1 MNDPAGAAR
10 PAGPAQPA
18 GGAPAQPAIPS
29 DGEWRRLH
37 PLSPLLRGGL
47 FVLVLFGIIVANLR
61 DQLISLVIGNSSW
74 NQSPENGGIDY
85 ILEHG
90 LVVVALLV
98 LAGIIALVILFSW
111 LSYRFAQ
118 FRIADDAV
126 ELRRGVL
133 FKQHRR
139 APLDRIQ
146 AVDLQRQLLARVL
159 GLTQVEVQTAGQG
172 GKLTLAYLG
181 HRDAQAVREQI
192 LRLVRAQTAGT
203 VSADPAAGPVA
214 EGPAGAGA
222 AGMADAT
229 GIATADAQP
238 GSRLRNALDLESR
251 VTDFADDDVDQGARM
266 SGTLVTVPL
275 GRLIGSIVL
284 GWGFLVAIVLVG
296 VIGGFVIAGH
306 PAALAGLVPIVI
318 ASVAVIVSH
327 FNRGFGFTLS
337 RSDDAIRIG
346 AGLTA
351 TRTET
356 IPFARVHAVD
366 VRQPLLWKP
375 FGWWQVRIT
384 LAGNASNGS
393 DGQKVAGIVLPVGT
407 LDDAVRV
414 TQTILGDRDFFAA
427 SGGGA
432 EGPLSYAVLRDG
444 IAGAGGGYL
453 GAGPRS
459 GLVLWA
465 ARRRT
470 GIAVS
475 EPGPGSPHTLALIR
489 RGVLTRGYALVP
501 LARAQSVLLHRT
513 FFHRVLGLARVRVHT
528 VFGPV
533 PTEIAGLELD
543 HARRL
548 FEQLAA
554 QAVAA
559 QRDDV
564 AGAPR

>member
-1 MNDPAGAAR
+1 MSDPAVPAR
-10 PAGPAQPA
+10 PVGPAQPG
-18 GGAPAQPAIPS
+18 GGAQGQPAIPS

-61 DQLISLVIGNSSW
+61 DQVISLVIGNSSW

-85 ILEHG
+85 IFEHG

-98 LAGIIALVILFSW
+98 VAGIIALVILFSW

-203 VSADPAAGPVA
+203 ASADPAAAGPAAAAAA
-214 EGPAGAGA
+214 EGTAGT
-222 AGMADAT
+222 ADAT
-229 GIATADAQP
+229 ATADAQS

-251 VTDFADDDVDQGARM
+251 VTEFADDDVDQGARM

-275 GRLIGSIVL
+275 GRLVGSIVL

-306 PAALAGLVPIVI
+306 PAALAGLIPIVI

-384 LAGNASNGS
+384 LAGNATNGS

-414 TQTILGDRDFFAA
+414 TQTILGDRNFFAA

-470 GIAVS
+470 GIAVT

-513 FFHRVLGLARVRVHT
+513 FFHRALGLARVRVHT

-564 AGAPR
+564 AGTPR

>member
-1 MNDPAGAAR
+1 MSDPAVPAR
-10 PAGPAQPA
+10 SVGPAQPG
-18 GGAPAQPAIPS
+18 GGAQGQHAIPS

-61 DQLISLVIGNSSW
+61 DQVISLVIGNSSW

-85 ILEHG
+85 IFEHG

-98 LAGIIALVILFSW
+98 VAGIIALVILFSW

-203 VSADPAAGPVA
+203 ASADSAAAGPAAAAAA
-214 EGPAGAGA
+214 EGTAGT
-222 AGMADAT
+222 ADAT
-229 GIATADAQP
+229 ATADAQS

-275 GRLIGSIVL
+275 GRLVGSIVL

-306 PAALAGLVPIVI
+306 PAALAGLIPIVI

-384 LAGNASNGS
+384 LAGNATNGS

-414 TQTILGDRDFFAA
+414 TQTILGDRNFFAA

-470 GIAVS
+470 GIAVT

-513 FFHRVLGLARVRVHT
+513 FFHRALGLARVRVHT

-564 AGAPR
+564 AGTPR

>member
-1 MNDPAGAAR
+1 MNET
-10 PAGPAQPA
+10 AGPAQPVGPRPHADPAQPA
-18 GGAPAQPAIPS
+18 GPAQPAIPS

-47 FVLVLFGIIVANLR
+47 FVLVLFGIIIANLR

-85 ILEHG
+85 ILENG
-90 LVVVALLV
+90 LVLVALLV
-98 LAGIIALVILFSW
+98 VAGIIALVLLFSW

-126 ELRRGVL
+126 EMRRGVL

-192 LRLVRAQTAGT
+192 LRLVRAQSDAGAP
-203 VSADPAAGPVA
+203 SADPAADHPQ
-214 EGPAGAGA
+214 A
-222 AGMADAT
+222 APADA
-229 GIATADAQP
+229 P
-238 GSRLRNALDLESR
+238 LVSRLKSSIDIEAR
-251 VTDFADDDVDQGARM
+251 VTDFADDDVDQGAR
-266 SGTLVTVPL
+266 SAGTLVAVPL
-275 GRLIGSIVL
+275 GRLVGSIVL
-284 GWGFLVAIVLVG
+284 GWGFLVAIVLVA

-306 PAALAGLVPIVI
+306 PAALAGLIPIII
-318 ASVAVIVSH
+318 ASAAVIVSQ

-366 VRQPLLWKP
+366 VRQPMLWRP

-384 LAGNASNGS
+384 LAGLATNGT
-393 DGQKVAGIVLPVGT
+393 DGQKVAGIVLPVGS

-414 TQTILGDRDFFAA
+414 AQTILGGRDFFAA
-427 SGGGA
+427 SGGGV

-444 IAGAGGGYL
+444 IAGSGGGYL

-470 GIAVS
+470 GIAVT

-489 RGVLTRGYALVP
+489 RGVLTRGFALVP
-501 LARAQSVLLHRT
+501 LARAQSVQLHRS
-513 FFHRVLGLARVRVHT
+513 FFHRMLGLARVRVHT

-533 PTEIAGLELD
+533 PTEVSGLELEA
-543 HARRL
+543 ARRL
-548 FEQLAA
+548 LEQLAA

-564 AGAPR
+564 AGPVR

>member
-1 MNDPAGAAR
+1 MSDPAIPAR
-10 PAGPAQPA
+10 
-18 GGAPAQPAIPS
+18 PAIPS

-74 NQSPENGGIDY
+74 DQSPENGGIGY

-98 LAGIIALVILFSW
+98 VAAIIALVILFSW

-192 LRLVRAQTAGT
+192 LRLVRAQTEGA
-203 VSADPAAGPVA
+203 AAGA
-214 EGPAGAGA
+214 ESAGSA
-222 AGMADAT
+222 ADA
-229 GIATADAQP
+229 GRS
-238 GSRLRNALDLESR
+238 GSRLVDALDLEAR
-251 VTDFADDDVDQGARM
+251 VTDFADDDVDQGARTA
-266 SGTLVTVPL
+266 GTLVSVPL
-275 GRLIGSIVL
+275 GRLVGSILL

-296 VIGGFVIAGH
+296 VVGGFVIAGH
-306 PAALAGLVPIVI
+306 PAALAGLIPIAI

-366 VRQPLLWKP
+366 VRQPLLWRP

-427 SGGGA
+427 SGGGT
-432 EGPLSYAVLRDG
+432 EGPLSYAVLSDG

-459 GLVLWA
+459 ALVLWG

-470 GIAVS
+470 GIAVTQ
-475 EPGPGSPHTLALIR
+475 PGPGSPHTLALIR

-513 FFHRVLGLARVRVHT
+513 CFHRLLGLARVRVHT

-533 PTEIAGLELD
+533 PTEVAGLELD

-564 AGAPR
+564 AGAAR

>member
-1 MNDPAGAAR
+1 MRDPAV
-10 PAGPAQPA
+10 PAHPFGPAQPG
-18 GGAPAQPAIPS
+18 GGAQGQPAIPS

-61 DQLISLVIGNSSW
+61 DQVISLVIGNSSW

-85 ILEHG
+85 IFEHG

-98 LAGIIALVILFSW
+98 VAGIIALVILFSW

-203 VSADPAAGPVA
+203 ASADPAAVDPAAAAAA
-214 EGPAGAGA
+214 EGTAGT
-222 AGMADAT
+222 ADAT
-229 GIATADAQP
+229 ATADAQS

-275 GRLIGSIVL
+275 GRLVGSIVL

-306 PAALAGLVPIVI
+306 PAALAGLIPIVI

-384 LAGNASNGS
+384 LAGNATNGS

-414 TQTILGDRDFFAA
+414 TQTILGDRNFFAA

-470 GIAVS
+470 GIAVT

-513 FFHRVLGLARVRVHT
+513 FFHRALGLARVRVHT

-564 AGAPR
+564 AGTPR